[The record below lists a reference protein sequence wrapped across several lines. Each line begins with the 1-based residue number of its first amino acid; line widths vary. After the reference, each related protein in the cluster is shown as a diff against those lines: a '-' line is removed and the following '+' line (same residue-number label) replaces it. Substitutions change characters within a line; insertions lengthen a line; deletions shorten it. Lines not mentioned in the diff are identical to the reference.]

1 MVQVNEKNPNERLG
15 DFLVRVRESQGLSI
29 EDLAERTKISLK
41 MLRFIEA
48 SDWKSLPVEAYVR
61 SYLNSIS
68 VKLGLDP
75 KAVLKI
81 YSDEIGSHFALRDAE
96 PIQHIAPIAEEEA
109 KPRSKAVPIAIV
121 IIAIL
126 FVVGFHFVTRE
137 NASAGGN
144 ANPPAVVAPEDS
156 SELVQDMPEGA
167 EAVTP
172 DSSAVDSAAVDS
184 SSMKVT
190 QEVVDEAVKKSDL
203 PASATIFISSTSGKD
218 APAEK
223 TNKTRIE
230 LVASGEMRSWI
241 GLKRHEEDNAFLKE
255 ANLAEKGTRLIYESE
270 DTLFVVVGEP
280 RAISKMLLNGKEA
293 PLPEMK
299 FGRVARFRVFGGEIV
314 KTKGGR

>member
-81 YSDEIGSHFALRDAE
+81 YSDEVGSNFALRDVE
-96 PIQHIAPIAEEEA
+96 PIQHIAPIAEEDA
-109 KPRSKAVPIAIV
+109 KPHSKAVPIIIV
-121 IIAIL
+121 ILAIL
-126 FVVGFHFVTRE
+126 FVAGFHFWTKID
-137 NASAGGN
+137 SSPDTN

-167 EAVTP
+167 EAVP
-172 DSSAVDSAAVDS
+172 VDSIKDE
-184 SSMKVT
+184 KNETVT
-190 QEVVDEAVKKSDL
+190 QADVDKAVKKAENL
-203 PASATIFISSTSGKD
+203 PASATIFISSDSKKD
-218 APAEK
+218 TVKAPTGPVSDNGRTK
-223 TNKTRIE
+223 IE
-230 LVASGEMRSWI
+230 LVGSGEMRSWI
-241 GLKRHEEDNAFLKE
+241 GIKRDEDDDEFVKE
-255 ANLAEKGTRLIYESE
+255 ANIATVDNKLVYTASGTLYI
-270 DTLFVVVGEP
+270 VIGEP
-280 RAISKMLLNGKEA
+280 RAIGKMFLNGVET
-293 PLPEMK
+293 PLPVPK
-299 FGRVARFRVFGGEIV
+299 FGRVVRFSVYDGRVL
-314 KTKGGR
+314 K

>member
-126 FVVGFHFVTRE
+126 FVVGFHFVTKE

-156 SELVQDMPEGA
+156 SELVQDMPDGA
-167 EAVTP
+167 EAVP
-172 DSSAVDSAAVDS
+172 VDSIKDE
-184 SSMKVT
+184 KNETVT
-190 QEVVDEAVKKSDL
+190 QADVDKAVKKAENL
-203 PASATIFISSTSGKD
+203 PASATIFISSDSKKD
-218 APAEK
+218 TVKAPTGPVSDNGRTK
-223 TNKTRIE
+223 IE
-230 LVASGEMRSWI
+230 LVGSGEMRSWVGI
-241 GLKRHEEDNAFLKE
+241 KRDEDDDEFVKE
-255 ANLAEKGTRLIYESE
+255 ANIATVDNKLVYTASGTLYI
-270 DTLFVVVGEP
+270 VIGEP
-280 RAISKMLLNGKEA
+280 RAIGKMFLNGVET
-293 PLPEMK
+293 PIPQPK
-299 FGRVARFRVFGGEIV
+299 FGRVARFSVYDGRVL
-314 KTKGGR
+314 R